1 MTDAGQQHPS
11 RLRWVRPAW
20 LTWEQAQTYSSLPPK
35 VLGDLISRRLLRTRD
50 TLKGRLIMRD
60 SIDRLLE
67 R

>member
-1 MTDAGQQHPS
+1 MTAAGQQHPL
-11 RLRWVRPAW
+11 RLRWVRPTW

-35 VLGDLISRRLLRTRD
+35 VLDDLISRRLLRTRN

>member
-1 MTDAGQQHPS
+1 MTHADPQHS
-11 RLRWVRPAW
+11 LRIRWVRPAW
-20 LTWEQAQTYSSLPPK
+20 LTWGRAQIYSSLPPH
-35 VLGDLISRRLLRTRD
+35 VLDDLVSRRLLRTRN